1 MITCALKSAFGSIR
15 NVKSSFFFT
24 DFKRTSNDTPTP
36 SWLSKVMMFFL
47 SLRNAL
53 NVALS
58 ILDSTL
64 ISEIGLGF
72 AAIVKKLEGNL
83 ELKSIKK

>member
-1 MITCALKSAFGSIR
+1 
-15 NVKSSFFFT
+15 
-24 DFKRTSNDTPTP
+24 
-36 SWLSKVMMFFL
+36 MFFL

-58 ILDSTL
+58 ILDNTF

-83 ELKSIKK
+83 ELKSIEKYFSNVLHNIQH